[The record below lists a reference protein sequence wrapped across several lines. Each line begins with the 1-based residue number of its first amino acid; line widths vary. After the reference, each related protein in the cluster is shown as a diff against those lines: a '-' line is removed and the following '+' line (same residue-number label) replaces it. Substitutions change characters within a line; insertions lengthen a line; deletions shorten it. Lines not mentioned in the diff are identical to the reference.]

1 MLAFLS
7 SYEAFYLLPAIIIH
21 NFVTEKNKKIYFL
34 TFFLGFF
41 CACLYV
47 IHTII
52 LSDKYVLIDTIK
64 YGLTYRSGL
73 QEIKHDNLFLLS
85 YIKRMLIWLWFLFT
99 PAVIILSAAM
109 LFLKTFLKKS
119 IKSFSNYSFILLLF
133 IFGTARYI
141 FFLNLCYYHPQR
153 MYYLIPALVFS
164 AALAVNAF
172 YEKIKAKKI
181 KFIFNTLFI
190 ILFSLNFLYITA
202 PVFFLLENNDTEKSF
217 NIWHN
222 PWQQILSGLNK
233 KYANPFPE
241 FKKFIDEETRKDDVF
256 LTNDWAPH
264 IKFYLDKNVD
274 ERPQSIKA
282 LQKLLKNGIEQ
293 KGHFVFIFI
302 KTPYITTD
310 NKLLLDYLIK
320 NCPDYNSFNYN
331 TFFVFKLT

>member
-1 MLAFLS
+1 
-7 SYEAFYLLPAIIIH
+7 
-21 NFVTEKNKKIYFL
+21 
-34 TFFLGFF
+34 
-41 CACLYV
+41 
-47 IHTII
+47 
-52 LSDKYVLIDTIK
+52 
-64 YGLTYRSGL
+64 
-73 QEIKHDNLFLLS
+73 
-85 YIKRMLIWLWFLFT
+85 
-99 PAVIILSAAM
+99 
-109 LFLKTFLKKS
+109 
-119 IKSFSNYSFILLLF
+119 
-133 IFGTARYI
+133 
-141 FFLNLCYYHPQR
+141 

-320 NCPDYNSFNYN
+320 NCPDYNSFNNN